1 MLNFIQRI
9 KSLLVG
15 SESSRHPEDE
25 DPLNYDE
32 IVHLDAEELAE
43 QGILSAY
50 KKLLPRLLQFISA
63 TPIEISEEVDYEMAS
78 YIVHANGKR
87 YVIVEDGGQTQDCW
101 ERATVA
107 FFEIVNANLDGSSW
121 KFYALYGGNDLSG
134 MFLSE
139 EQYIVARRVIQNR
152 SDWPWLPVHQPPHYG
167 HPNTSAG

>member
-9 KSLLVG
+9 KSLLAG
-15 SESSRHPEDE
+15 SESTPHPENA

-32 IVHLDAEELAE
+32 IVHLDAEDLAE

-50 KKLLPRLLQFISA
+50 QELQPRLQQYISSP
-63 TPIEISEEVDYEMAS
+63 PIEISEEVDYDLAS
-78 YIVHANGKR
+78 YIIHANGKR
-87 YVIVEDGGQTQDCW
+87 YVIVENGGQTPDCW

-107 FFEIVNANLDGSSW
+107 FFEIVNSNLEGSSS

-139 EQYIVARRVIQNR
+139 EQYVAARRALKKC
-152 SDWPWLPVHQPPHYG
+152 SDWPWLPVYEPPHYG
-167 HPNTSAG
+167 YPNTSAA